1 MRLQYFAVP
10 ARGGDEAS
18 AALSQFLATHRVL
31 RVDRELVHDGAQS
44 LWAVCV
50 QWAPT
55 ADAGRTPMTGA
66 LPA

>member
-1 MRLQYFAVP
+1 MRLQFFAIP
-10 ARGGDEAS
+10 ACGGDEAS
-18 AALSQFLATHRVL
+18 AALNQFLATHRVL

-55 ADAGRTPMTGA
+55 ADPGRGQVA
-66 LPA
+66 SELPA